1 MSFCTNCGKPINPN
15 DKFCASCGS
24 KLKNSESHPTPQ
36 SQTSPPQR
44 AAGGDSTNPLQP
56 QSVTTID
63 KSSPKDTSNENIQ
76 LVFPDYNVRK
86 SLLSAEQYTLV
97 VTNKRTIFAK
107 QTREVEE
114 EALKQYKAK
123 IDAAK
128 DVSGVIK
135 WIAKKSNPRAYI
147 EWYSDKS
154 PDSIL
159 AEAPGN
165 YAIDNSNI
173 LNVTSKFDGDEEF
186 PIYYIHFTTVNEV
199 IKGKTMLNPDALVM
213 VYRARK

>member
-24 KLKNSESHPTPQ
+24 KLKNSELHLTPQ
-36 SQTSPPQR
+36 SQTPPPQR
-44 AAGGDSTNPLQP
+44 TAVEIFTNPLQP

-63 KSSPKDTSNENIQ
+63 ETSPKNTSNENIQ
-76 LVFPDYNVRK
+76 LVFSDYNVRK
-86 SLLSAEQYTLV
+86 GLLSAEQYTLV

-107 QTREVEE
+107 QTRDVEE
-114 EALKQYKAK
+114 QALKQYKAK

-135 WIAKKSNPRAYI
+135 WIAKKSNSRAYI

-159 AEAPGN
+159 DETPGN

-186 PIYYIHFTTVNEV
+186 PIYYIHFTTVNEA
-199 IKGKTMLNPDALVM
+199 IKGKTMLNPDSLVM
-213 VYRARK
+213 VYRTRK